1 MLLHSTHQMFPV
13 IVTLL
18 LLFLLPDLTTNEIR
32 FAFHLRIEVSLILSR
47 LSLSGKSSLSLVR
60 EVLLV

>member
-47 LSLSGKSSLSLVR
+47 LSLSLENRPCHWSGR
-60 EVLLV
+60 FY